1 MDRIDTGPLER
12 DREKFL
18 ALLAAA
24 RDAAREDGHWK
35 AVSVSLASKAHID
48 PLAVLESI
56 HEEGV
61 RHFYYEHPERDTAL
75 AGAESAL
82 ERTFSGPERFA
93 KARDFARELFA
104 NAIAVGELDLPLAGP
119 KLFAAFAFEDDSDAD
134 APFAPATLFLPR
146 WQVSSRDG
154 AYVAT
159 ANLLVEPEGD
169 IEAQADR
176 ALAAHEKFSRFSYPR
191 AEVRAATE
199 APFRFRAGA
208 ASESYRRA
216 VAEALA
222 RIESGA
228 LGKVV
233 VARRESCESPESLH
247 PLRTLTLLREKFPSC
262 RSFSFGGEM
271 GAFIGATP
279 ELLVRVCAG
288 TVESEALAGT
298 AARGAGASEDAAL
311 AAELFASDKELR
323 EHAAVASAVYAALR
337 SLGLDPGPMPRPRLQ
352 RLPNAQHLRTPFCAK
367 AREGLHLFDIA
378 GALHPTPA
386 TCGLPRDAAK
396 TAVAEIEG
404 ARRGLFAG
412 LVGWCDEAEGGE
424 LAVALRSGLVRGR
437 RATLYAGAGVV
448 RGSTPGA
455 EDRETLLKLSAL
467 GDSLL

>member
-199 APFRFRAGA
+199 ADRK
-208 ASESYRRA
+208 S
-216 VAEALA
+216 
-222 RIESGA
+222 
-228 LGKVV
+228 VV
-233 VARRESCESPESLH
+233 
-247 PLRTLTLLREKFPSC
+247 
-262 RSFSFGGEM
+262 
-271 GAFIGATP
+271 
-279 ELLVRVCAG
+279 
-288 TVESEALAGT
+288 
-298 AARGAGASEDAAL
+298 
-311 AAELFASDKELR
+311 
-323 EHAAVASAVYAALR
+323 
-337 SLGLDPGPMPRPRLQ
+337 
-352 RLPNAQHLRTPFCAK
+352 
-367 AREGLHLFDIA
+367 
-378 GALHPTPA
+378 
-386 TCGLPRDAAK
+386 
-396 TAVAEIEG
+396 
-404 ARRGLFAG
+404 
-412 LVGWCDEAEGGE
+412 
-424 LAVALRSGLVRGR
+424 
-437 RATLYAGAGVV
+437 
-448 RGSTPGA
+448 
-455 EDRETLLKLSAL
+455 
-467 GDSLL
+467 